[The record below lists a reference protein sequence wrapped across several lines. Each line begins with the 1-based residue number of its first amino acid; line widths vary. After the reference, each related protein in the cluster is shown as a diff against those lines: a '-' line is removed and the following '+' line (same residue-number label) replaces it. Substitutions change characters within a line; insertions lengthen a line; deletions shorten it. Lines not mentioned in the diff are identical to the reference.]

1 LFPAQAFIP
10 RGPPLPLLAPP
21 AIHSLGFSAPG
32 VPSGVPGHP
41 LPAFSHPLLPPL
53 PGARGPP
60 APTSNP
66 LPDTDLT
73 PHTGLVSNDDTTT
86 GHPVSA
92 GHSYGGQA
100 KRKKWTEEEHE
111 RFVEAIKKYGRSWK
125 KIEEY
130 VGTKTAIQIRSHA
143 QKWFLKVEKQQR
155 EGKETN
161 FVIPPPRPKKR
172 SAPRGLAQGRRT
184 KSSNRGDNNP
194 GDDTSAMTES
204 DAGQEEDDG
213 DLVTAPAPVPAPTPS
228 APSAPS
234 VGALLEATG
243 LHPLV
248 LAAAS
253 AAAAAAAAAIIA
265 TYSASVKTETL
276 ELRAAQLA
284 QAAAAGA
291 HDHRGREAA
300 HGKADGNGNGSGEG
314 SSFLAPRAAPGD
326 AKGDLPSAGELPTSR
341 DGDTRGTTI
350 GTQPIKNSSP
360 SRGNPPVA
368 SGRTW
373 ERPAPGSEVGA
384 SGPLPNNSILGMLS
398 ILQPGSTLAAQLAAL
413 GSMGVLSGRPQPFK
427 GIEHAGLVPLLEGS
441 ALLGSSAA
449 VAPGA
454 LGGDRPDAAG
464 EGALRGIYN
473 LLAPLQAQLDPQ
485 QLSSFATAA
494 FAAQAAATAMIS
506 LPGTSG
512 GAHPD
517 ASQGHHN
524 AKHHT
529 SKGNRLRSKRPGDV
543 MDSTHLDSVQSD
555 LDMAGDTSGESRD
568 GEGSNEPDNTDG
580 RGADGG
586 GAGQAAAQRSRRRA
600 AHGGSGEAEKDP
612 GSNGNGSDEG
622 LLAASRNKPLN
633 GNGNGNGSSNGGNGN
648 GTGHMSSNNNGTSTA
663 HGLPQGSAGRAAPSP
678 SPGPAARGQASAVNA
693 KPPSAADATA
703 GTGSGSD
710 TARNAKHATK
720 QEAGGDGSGSNG
732 NDASTAF
739 RDNAWQCTPE
749 GPAPPDHPQTQ

>member
-1 LFPAQAFIP
+1 
-10 RGPPLPLLAPP
+10 
-21 AIHSLGFSAPG
+21 
-32 VPSGVPGHP
+32 
-41 LPAFSHPLLPPL
+41 
-53 PGARGPP
+53 
-60 APTSNP
+60 
-66 LPDTDLT
+66 
-73 PHTGLVSNDDTTT
+73 
-86 GHPVSA
+86 
-92 GHSYGGQA
+92 
-100 KRKKWTEEEHE
+100 
-111 RFVEAIKKYGRSWK
+111 
-125 KIEEY
+125 
-130 VGTKTAIQIRSHA
+130 
-143 QKWFLKVEKQQR
+143 
-155 EGKETN
+155 
-161 FVIPPPRPKKR
+161 
-172 SAPRGLAQGRRT
+172 
-184 KSSNRGDNNP
+184 
-194 GDDTSAMTES
+194 MTES

-350 GTQPIKNSSP
+350 GTQVSRRGQARHEAAGCGRAPDYTARPAPPRPQPIKNSSP

-464 EGALRGIYN
+464 EASNI
-473 LLAPLQAQLDPQ
+473 LLA
-485 QLSSFATAA
+485 
-494 FAAQAAATAMIS
+494 
-506 LPGTSG
+506 
-512 GAHPD
+512 
-517 ASQGHHN
+517 
-524 AKHHT
+524 
-529 SKGNRLRSKRPGDV
+529 
-543 MDSTHLDSVQSD
+543 
-555 LDMAGDTSGESRD
+555 SR
-568 GEGSNEPDNTDG
+568 
-580 RGADGG
+580 A
-586 GAGQAAAQRSRRRA
+586 
-600 AHGGSGEAEKDP
+600 
-612 GSNGNGSDEG
+612 
-622 LLAASRNKPLN
+622 
-633 GNGNGNGSSNGGNGN
+633 
-648 GTGHMSSNNNGTSTA
+648 
-663 HGLPQGSAGRAAPSP
+663 
-678 SPGPAARGQASAVNA
+678 
-693 KPPSAADATA
+693 
-703 GTGSGSD
+703 
-710 TARNAKHATK
+710 
-720 QEAGGDGSGSNG
+720 
-732 NDASTAF
+732 
-739 RDNAWQCTPE
+739 
-749 GPAPPDHPQTQ
+749 